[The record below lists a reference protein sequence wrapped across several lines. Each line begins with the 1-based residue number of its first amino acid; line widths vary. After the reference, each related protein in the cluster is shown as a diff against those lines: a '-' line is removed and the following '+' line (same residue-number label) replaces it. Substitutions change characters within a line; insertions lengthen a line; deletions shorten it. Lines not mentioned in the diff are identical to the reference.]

1 MFVDRRR
8 KPSLPSGRTTPGSSL
23 SRRRRLWLLVWTS
36 PLSLATGPVR
46 PGRRGRWKEGGRE
59 EEREGLGHLTTIC
72 PVIHLLTGLSP
83 CTLLYVT
90 SVSVITVYEWTEPV
104 GPRHLGIPQRSGRQ
118 ENSWSRIQTKM
129 RSNPVE
135 DRGR

>member
-1 MFVDRRR
+1 M
-8 KPSLPSGRTTPGSSL
+8 
-23 SRRRRLWLLVWTS
+23 
-36 PLSLATGPVR
+36 ATGLDISPVSSHR
-46 PGRRGRWKEGGRE
+46 TGKTRKTGEMEGGREE

-104 GPRHLGIPQRSGRQ
+104 GPGYTTDTWVYHRDLEGR
-118 ENSWSRIQTKM
+118 RTVG
-129 RSNPVE
+129 VE
-135 DRGR
+135 FRLR